1 MGGGWHG
8 LKGVLVCT
16 GVKNM
21 PAAPCMPNLG
31 SIDIDGG
38 EQDHQQVWP
47 ENTCQQF
54 PNMQPGLPRVA
65 SLYSVTLST
74 ADRSSE
80 CCYVPHALLS
90 CSIFYQPLLVPDM
103 LQVDIHWKVRVR
115 AVLHAACAILCLA
128 RPCMACP

>member
-1 MGGGWHG
+1 MSGGWHG

-21 PAAPCMPNLG
+21 PAAPFMPNLG

-54 PNMQPGLPRVA
+54 PNMQQGLPRVA
-65 SLYSVTLST
+65 SLYSVTVFT
-74 ADRSSE
+74 ADRSSASCIVVMQHILSAPPGAGHVAGGHTLE
-80 CCYVPHALLS
+80 IQSQGCPS
-90 CSIFYQPLLVPDM
+90 CSLCNP
-103 LQVDIHWKVRVR
+103 
-115 AVLHAACAILCLA
+115 ILSQTMHGL
-128 RPCMACP
+128 P